1 MKKYLYLFLASLAL
15 TACKKN
21 NTTEIQP
28 IDVNVNVSYNLE
40 TSTYKLPLNVVKVKV
55 TNVSTKTVRE
65 FNVSEKGTLLISQLS
80 PGAYDIDASAT
91 ISAADYTA
99 ITAIPVDRAV
109 TFNASLKNKQIA
121 VGFNE
126 TLSLNLRAGFTGDW
140 VIKQVYFAGSDR
152 VNGALYRDQFIEF
165 YNNSDKVLYADSL
178 YFAET
183 VGLITK
189 STANSYN
196 LLASTGQLDWS
207 KSVNMPANIDANNDY
222 IYARAFLMIPGTGK
236 QYPVQPGKSIVVAQT
251 AINHKAP
258 FTGTDGKQVTV
269 INPALT
275 IDLSGADFEAYYAP
289 LLAKPLASDIDNP
302 NVPNLTVLSYFGT
315 DMIFD
320 NPGRYSYALIKA
332 DGTQSP
338 KDWPMYN
345 YPTKAAPSSTAT
357 KYYQIPNK
365 YVIDAVE
372 VQPVEADDRIPKKY
386 NSALDAGFTYVP
398 LGSYTSQSII
408 RKIEKTVNGRIVLKD
423 TNNSTEDF
431 TFLNVATPR
440 GFK

>member
-1 MKKYLYLFLASLAL
+1 MNKYLYLLLFSLMAF
-15 TACKKN
+15 TACKKDKK
-21 NTTEIQP
+21 TEIQP
-28 IDVNVNVSYNLE
+28 VDVNVTVSYTLE
-40 TSTYKLPLNVVKVKV
+40 TSSYKLPLSKVKV
-55 TNVSTKTVRE
+55 RFTNISTKSVRE
-65 FNVSEKGTLLISQLS
+65 LNVPENGQLLITQLS
-80 PGAYDIDASAT
+80 PGTYDIDATGTIPAT
-91 ISAADYTA
+91 EYSNVTS
-99 ITAIPVDRAV
+99 TPVDKDV
-109 TFNASLKNKQIA
+109 TFNASLKNKQIN
-121 VGFNE
+121 VGFSE
-126 TLSLNLRAGFTGDW
+126 TIVLNLTSGFTGDW

-183 VGLITK
+183 VGLV
-189 STANSYN
+189 SASSANTYN
-196 LLASTGQLDWS
+196 LSATGQMDWT
-207 KSVNMPANIDANNDY
+207 KSVNMPSNIDANNDY

-251 AINHKAP
+251 ALNHKSP
-258 FTGTDGKQVTV
+258 FTGADGKTISVIDPSLTV
-269 INPALT
+269 
-275 IDLSGADFEAYYAP
+275 DLSTADFEAYYAP

-302 NVPNLTVLSYFGT
+302 AVPNITVFSYFGT

-338 KDWPMYN
+338 KDWPQYN
-345 YPTKAAPSSTAT
+345 YPTKSTPSSSAT
-357 KYYQIPNK
+357 KYYQIPVK

-372 VQPVEADDRIPKKY
+372 VQPVEAADRIPKKY
-386 NSALDAGFTYVP
+386 GATLDAGFTYVP
-398 LGSYTSQSII
+398 KGSYTSQSIV
-408 RKIEKTVNGRIVLKD
+408 RKTEKTVNGRVVLKD

-431 TFLNVATPR
+431 TFFDVATPR